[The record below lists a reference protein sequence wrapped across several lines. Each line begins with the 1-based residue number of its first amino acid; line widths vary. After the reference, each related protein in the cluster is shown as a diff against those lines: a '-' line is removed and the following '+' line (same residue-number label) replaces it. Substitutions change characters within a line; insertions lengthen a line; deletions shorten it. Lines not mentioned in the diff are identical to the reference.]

1 MRYVQ
6 SKDGVFVRHII
17 DTEPT
22 RFDEDTYSFVRH
34 LTDEQMARLGVT
46 KLTFVTPPGF
56 DPLTQSQAEGDAV
69 LVDGKWCQNWVV
81 TDLNPEEGLA
91 RVRSLR
97 AAEYP
102 PITDYIDGVVK
113 GDQAQVQAYIDA
125 CLAVKA
131 KYPKPA

>member
-22 RFDEDTYSFVRH
+22 LFDDETYSFVRH
-34 LTDEQMARLGVT
+34 LTDEQMTRLGVT

-56 DPLTQSQAEGDAV
+56 NPLTQTQKEGDAV

-81 TDLNPEEGLA
+81 TELNPEEALNK
-91 RVRSLR
+91 VRTMR

-102 PITDYIDGVVK
+102 NIGEQLDTIFHNGLDAWR
-113 GDQAQVQAYIDA
+113 AQVQA
-125 CLAVKA
+125 VKN
-131 KYPKPA
+131 KYPKPD